1 MAAMRACRSPGR
13 GRGLCGLDEVVEA
26 GDAEDGVVDAVAFE
40 AAVAEDLPVLHA
52 GEDVFDA
59 GADLLMG
66 VVVVLLPGG

>member
-1 MAAMRACRSPGR
+1 
-13 GRGLCGLDEVVEA
+13 VEA